1 VIAVLEKDLN
11 RIDTPGGNVS
21 AGIATPSRGAREISV
36 IQQTQQPGGANP
48 SHWHDREEA
57 ITVLSG
63 RVAVSTPDET
73 INLAAGDSVI
83 IPPKTLH
90 RLETTGEERA
100 EGLLIAPAGIRY
112 IHENGE
118 AGNPPWAR

>member
-1 VIAVLEKDLN
+1 MIIILEKDLH
-11 RIDTPGGNVS
+11 RIETPGRNVS

-63 RVAVSTPDET
+63 RVAVTTPDET
-73 INLAAGDSVI
+73 INLAVGDSVL
-83 IPPKTLH
+83 IPAKTLH
-90 RLETTGEERA
+90 RLEAIGEHPA
-100 EGLLIAPAGIRY
+100 EWLLIAPAGIRY
-112 IHENGE
+112 LHENGE
-118 AGNPPWAR
+118 AGNPPWAQ